1 MIRPSVKVISTPRG
15 PQGVAGGIQGPNP
28 SVIGNVATFAD
39 ITGQNLSDS
48 GILATDVVTLAGTQA
63 LNNKTLT
70 KPTVNADVKG
80 IQSYTPDVGGTATL
94 DCSLSNIHKITMP
107 AGNITI
113 ALSNVTT
120 GQVIKIDITQDGTG
134 SRTVTWFSTIR
145 WADGVVPT
153 LTTTASKRDSF
164 GFECTGSGTYDGF
177 IMGQAI

>member
-39 ITGQNLSDS
+39 ITGQELDDS
-48 GILATDVVTLAGTQA
+48 GVAIVNIVTLDGAQKIV
-63 LNNKTLT
+63 NKTISHS
-70 KPTVNADVKG
+70 
-80 IQSYTPDVGGTATL
+80 IQSYTPGVAGTATL